1 MPVHKFI
8 TSQRRNNPRLD
19 LIEKSKV
26 IPHTNLEHPPTRVGN
41 RIIVYAQK
49 DIKIGWDPKMITL
62 GVEASIAHSPIF
74 VSLPQELR
82 HRRLG
87 LINSIIAESCDNIIV
102 SIGLMS
108 DPTSTS
114 SINARMR
121 RSGLTDEPHVIIQKG
136 TPLCILMI

>member
-26 IPHTNLEHPPTRVGN
+26 IPRTNLEHPPMRVGN

-49 DIKIGWDPKMITL
+49 DMKIGWDPKMITL
-62 GVEASIAHSPIF
+62 GVEASIAQTPIF

-87 LINSIIAESCDNIIV
+87 LINSIIAESCDDIIV

-108 DPTSTS
+108 DPGVG
-114 SINARMR
+114 INARMR
-121 RSGLTDEPHVIIQKG
+121 RSGLTDEPHVTILKG